1 MWLMSPAT
9 RGSSA
14 RSGGDG
20 RNVADAQETNVT
32 ALSKFAIPYIAV
44 AHKHMKIDWLARA
57 SARATMRVHAQL
69 DLTFMLRRTL
79 LARIAAV
86 AFGALVINAHAD
98 DAVLKIGTMS
108 GPDAQIW
115 TEVTKVAARDGLKLK
130 VIEFNDYVQPNA
142 ALDAGDLDANGFQ
155 HQPFLDSQIKQRG
168 YKIVNVGLTYVSP
181 MGFYSKKLKSLKDLP
196 QGAKVG
202 IQNDPSN
209 GNRAL
214 LLLQKYGVIKLK
226 AGAGTNGSNATP
238 LDIAENPK
246 KIKLVELDAAQ
257 LPRTLS
263 DLDAASIN
271 TDYAVKAGLSP
282 VKDAIAIEDLKGP
295 YANLIAVR
303 EQDRS
308 KPWVKKL
315 VAAYE
320 SPEVKQYIDTQFK
333 GAIIPA
339 F

>member
-1 MWLMSPAT
+1 MQRFASIIRRA
-9 RGSSA
+9 A
-14 RSGGDG
+14 GG
-20 RNVADAQETNVT
+20 
-32 ALSKFAIPYIAV
+32 AV
-44 AHKHMKIDWLARA
+44 LA
-57 SARATMRVHAQL
+57 
-69 DLTFMLRRTL
+69 
-79 LARIAAV
+79 IAAT
-86 AFGALVINAHAD
+86 LAHAD
-98 DAVLKIGTMS
+98 GPALRIGTMS

-115 TEVTKVAARDGLKLK
+115 AEVTKVAARDGLAIK

-155 HQPFLDSQIKQRG
+155 HQPFLDSQIRQRG
-168 YKIVNVGLTYVSP
+168 YKIVNVGLTYTSP
-181 MGFYSKKLKSLKDLP
+181 MGFYSNRLKSLKDLP
-196 QGAKVG
+196 AGAKVG

-214 LLLQKYGVIKLK
+214 LLLLQKYGIVKLK
-226 AGAGTNGSNATP
+226 PGVGANGVNATP
-238 LDIAENPK
+238 LDVVENPR

-257 LPRTLS
+257 LPRALP

-282 VKDAIAIEDLKGP
+282 VRDAIATEEPKGP

-303 EQDRS
+303 AQDKD
-308 KPWVKKL
+308 KPWVRKL

-320 SPEVKQYIDTQFK
+320 SDDVRKFIETKFN
-333 GAIIPA
+333 GAIVPA

>member
-1 MWLMSPAT
+1 MQRFVSIFRRA
-9 RGSSA
+9 A
-14 RSGGDG
+14 GG
-20 RNVADAQETNVT
+20 AA
-32 ALSKFAIPYIAV
+32 FAIA
-44 AHKHMKIDWLARA
+44 
-57 SARATMRVHAQL
+57 ATL
-69 DLTFMLRRTL
+69 
-79 LARIAAV
+79 
-86 AFGALVINAHAD
+86 AHAGGP
-98 DAVLKIGTMS
+98 ALKIGTMS

-115 TEVTKVAARDGLKLK
+115 TEVTKVAARDGLAIK

-168 YKIVNVGLTYVSP
+168 YKIVSVGLTYTSP

-196 QGAKVG
+196 VGAKIG

-214 LLLQKYGVIKLK
+214 LLLQKYGVVKLK
-226 AGAGTNGSNATP
+226 PGAGANGVNATP
-238 LDIAENPK
+238 LDVAENPK

-257 LPRTLS
+257 LPRALP

-303 EQDRS
+303 AQDRD

-320 SPEVKQYIDTQFK
+320 SDDVRKFIETKFN

>member
-1 MWLMSPAT
+1 
-9 RGSSA
+9 
-14 RSGGDG
+14 
-20 RNVADAQETNVT
+20 
-32 ALSKFAIPYIAV
+32 
-44 AHKHMKIDWLARA
+44 
-57 SARATMRVHAQL
+57 
-69 DLTFMLRRTL
+69 MLRRTL

-238 LDIAENPK
+238 LDVAENPK

-333 GAIIPA
+333 GAIIPS

>member
-1 MWLMSPAT
+1 ML
-9 RGSSA
+9 
-14 RSGGDG
+14 
-20 RNVADAQETNVT
+20 
-32 ALSKFAIPYIAV
+32 ALSAFAV
-44 AHKHMKIDWLARA
+44 LAMT
-57 SARATMRVHAQL
+57 SAA
-69 DLTFMLRRTL
+69 
-79 LARIAAV
+79 
-86 AFGALVINAHAD
+86 AHAD
-98 DAVLKIGTMS
+98 DSVLKIGTMS

-115 TEVTKVAARDGLKLK
+115 TEVARVAARDGLNLK

-155 HQPFLDSQIKQRG
+155 HQPFLDSQIRQRG
-168 YKIVNVGLTYVSP
+168 YKIANVGLTYVAP
-181 MGFYSKKLKSLKDLP
+181 MGFYSKRIKSLKDLP

-226 AGAGTNGSNATP
+226 PGVGQNGVNATP
-238 LDIAENPK
+238 LDVAENPK
-246 KIKLVELDAAQ
+246 KIKLVELDSAQ
-257 LPRTLS
+257 LPRALG

-303 EQDRS
+303 NQDRD

-320 SPEVKQYIDTQFK
+320 SPDVKRYIDTQFK

>member
-1 MWLMSPAT
+1 M
-9 RGSSA
+9 
-14 RSGGDG
+14 
-20 RNVADAQETNVT
+20 Q
-32 ALSKFAIPYIAV
+32 
-44 AHKHMKIDWLARA
+44 
-57 SARATMRVHAQL
+57 
-69 DLTFMLRRTL
+69 RRTIIQNL
-79 LARIAAV
+79 LAIAAISLT
-86 AFGALVINAHAD
+86 ATFAHAAD
-98 DAVLKIGTMS
+98 KELRIGTMS

-115 TEVTKVAARDGLKLK
+115 SVVTKVAAREGLNVK

-142 ALDAGDLDANGFQ
+142 ALDSGDLDANGFQ
-155 HQPFLDSQIKQRG
+155 HQPFLDSQIRQRG

-196 QGAKVG
+196 EGAKVG

-226 AGAGTNGSNATP
+226 PGVGTNGVNATP
-238 LDIAENPK
+238 LDVAGNPK
-246 KIKLVELDAAQ
+246 KIRLVELDAAQ
-257 LPRTLS
+257 LPRALD

-271 TDYAVKAGLSP
+271 TDYAVKAGLQP
-282 VKDAIAIEDLKGP
+282 TKDAIAIEDLKGP

-303 EQDRS
+303 VQDRNQ
-308 KPWVKKL
+308 PWVKKL

-320 SPEVKQYIDTQFK
+320 SDEVRKYIDTQFK